1 MYENGYCFTV
11 IYNFFIVGNVTLVYD
26 EIQSYASPQ
35 FSPSAPRYA
44 HQHILFLASF
54 LFFFYLFIFHNSLDL
69 SSATNMCKGWGIPW
83 SMGNLPVAILLKN
96 DSPFPSWHKKPLV
109 PDQGVGPE
117 ECPTHLCWNLAWLDL
132 VQFLC
137 G

>member
-11 IYNFFIVGNVTLVYD
+11 IYNFFIVENVMLVYN
-26 EIQSYASPQ
+26 EIQSYAFPQ

-44 HQHILFLASF
+44 HQYILFLASF

-69 SSATNMCKGWGIPW
+69 SSVTNMCMAGGIFW

-96 DSPFPSWHKKPLV
+96 DSPFPSRYKKPSV
-109 PDQGVGPE
+109 PHQGVGPE
-117 ECPTHLCWNLAWLDL
+117 EYPTHLGWNLAWLDL